1 MAAPPLIS
9 ILLESALWNLGK
21 VVEVGVLP
29 TIDGGANKRGLVPDS
44 LTESYS
50 SFITHH
56 NKKKSEFINFHE
68 LPWWLRQ

>member
-1 MAAPPLIS
+1 M
-9 ILLESALWNLGK
+9 
-21 VVEVGVLP
+21 EVGVLP